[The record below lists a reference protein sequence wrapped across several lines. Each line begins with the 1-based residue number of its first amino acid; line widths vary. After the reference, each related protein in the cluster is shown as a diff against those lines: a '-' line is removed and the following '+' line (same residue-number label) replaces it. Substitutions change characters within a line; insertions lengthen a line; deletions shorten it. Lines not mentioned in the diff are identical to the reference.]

1 MYLNRQP
8 MDVQVLLSL
17 YGIKLGWEQENIC
30 KIIEELRRKGL
41 VGEGKTLTEAG
52 RAAAEMILSIKD
64 DD

>member
-17 YGIKLGWEQENIC
+17 YGVKLGWEQENIC

-41 VGEGKTLTEAG
+41 VGEGG
-52 RAAAEMILSIKD
+52 N
-64 DD
+64 

>member
-17 YGIKLGWEQENIC
+17 YGVKLGWEQGNIC

-41 VGEGKTLTEAG
+41 IGASGTLPEAG